1 MFVAGWRLVRVAR
14 SRWGACC
21 VGVGGLP
28 PGAVSSAGCVHCRY
42 VLGVAA
48 LVTLQWCLDE
58 QFSALALA
66 SLLVP
71 AVQAHSF
78 LSVSVACGV
87 PGVPATQNRMCQR
100 VLAEG
105 TSCPVSSLAP

>member
-28 PGAVSSAGCVHCRY
+28 RGASAGCVHCRY

-87 PGVPATQNRMCQR
+87 PATQNRMCQR